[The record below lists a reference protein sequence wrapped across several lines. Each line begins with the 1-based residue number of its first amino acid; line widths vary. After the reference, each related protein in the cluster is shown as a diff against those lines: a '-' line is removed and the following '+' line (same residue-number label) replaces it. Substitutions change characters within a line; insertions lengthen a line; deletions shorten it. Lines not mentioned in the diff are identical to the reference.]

1 LQEEDNEQ
9 EADMLGGYMGKFL
22 WVDLTTKN
30 LREEIPDEGL
40 LRDFI
45 GGYGI
50 GARILYTH
58 IPAHIDPLGPLN
70 ILGFVVGPLTAT
82 PTPSGN
88 RWTVVAKS
96 PLTNG
101 WGDANGGGFFGPALK
116 MAGYDAVFF
125 TGISEKPVY
134 LYLDNG
140 FAELRAAEGLW
151 GLDTYETDD
160 WVKENLGEDFEAAC
174 IGPSGENLS
183 LISGIVNA
191 KGRIAARS
199 GLGAVMGSKRVKMVV
214 ARGILDVPLAQPNTL
229 KSLRKKYVKEI
240 NNGVGNA
247 QFFTVTGTPGATPM
261 CIESG
266 DSPVRNWRSSV
277 KEFPDIEPL
286 DFNNLLELRL
296 KRKGCWKCPI
306 SCWGTSRVE
315 YNGQIIESHQPEYE
329 TASAFGSMT
338 VNNNYPSLIMAGH
351 ICNKYGLDTISA
363 GSCVSFAIECFE
375 NGLIDLH
382 DTGGIRLTW
391 GDHLAM
397 NAMLEKIAR
406 REDFGDV
413 LADGVKRA
421 AEKLGPR
428 AVPFAIHIGG
438 QELPMHDPRCEP
450 GIGVIYKIDATPGRH
465 SQGLEFHPP
474 PDFPLPRPAY
484 GENREQ
490 QLGRGHYVKYATCL
504 GHTMNASNVCWF
516 GFDSTNRGFIPEF
529 ISAVTGIPFSIDDM
543 LLAGERIANIR
554 QAFNVREGI
563 NPVTYP
569 IPERAYGYPPLQDGP
584 TAGLSV
590 QIKQMEKEYLEDMD
604 WTLDAA
610 VPKPEVLLRLGL
622 NDVAQDLWMTE

>member
-1 LQEEDNEQ
+1 
-9 EADMLGGYMGKFL
+9 MLGGYMGKFL
-22 WVDLTTKN
+22 WVDLTNKTQ
-30 LREEIPDEGL
+30 REEIPDETL
-40 LRDFI
+40 LRDFM

-50 GARILYTH
+50 GARILYDH
-58 IPAHIDPLGPLN
+58 IPARIDPLGPEN
-70 ILGFVVGPLTAT
+70 ILGFIVGPLTAT

-101 WGDANGGGFFGPALK
+101 WGDANGGGYFGPALK
-116 MAGYDAVFF
+116 MSGYDAVFF
-125 TGISEKPVY
+125 TGISTKPVY
-134 LYLDNG
+134 LYINDEV
-140 FAELRAAEGLW
+140 AEIRSAEDLW

-160 WVKENLGEDFEAAC
+160 WVKQNLGGDFEAAC

-199 GLGAVMGSKRVKMVV
+199 GLGAVMGSKRLKMLAV
-214 ARGILDVPLAQPNTL
+214 RGTKIVPLAEPSKL
-229 KSLRKKYVKEI
+229 KSLRKKYVTEI
-240 NNGVGNA
+240 NSGVGNA

-266 DSPVRNWRSSV
+266 DSPTRNWRASV
-277 KEFPDIEPL
+277 TEFPDIGPL
-286 DFNNLLELRL
+286 DFNRLLELRV
-296 KRKGCWKCPI
+296 KRKACWRCPI

-315 YNGQIIESHQPEYE
+315 YNGQVIESHQPEYE
-329 TASAFGSMT
+329 TASAFGSMM
-338 VNNNYPSLIMAGH
+338 VNNNYPSLIVAGH

-363 GSCVSFAIECFE
+363 GSCVAFAIECFE
-375 NGLIDLH
+375 HGLIDLE
-382 DTGGIRLTW
+382 DTGGINLVW
-391 GDHLAM
+391 GDHIAM

-421 AEKLGPR
+421 AEKLGPQ
-428 AVPFAIHIGG
+428 AEPFAIHVGG

-484 GENREQ
+484 GEKREQ
-490 QLGRGHYVKYATCL
+490 QIGRGHYVKYATCL

-516 GFDSTNRGFIPEF
+516 GFDSTNRGFIPDF
-529 ISAVTGIPFSIDDM
+529 ISAVTGNPFSIDDM
-543 LLAGERIANIR
+543 LLVGERIANVR

-569 IPERAYGYPPLQDGP
+569 IPERAYGNPPLHDGP

-590 QIKQMEKEYLEDMD
+590 QIKQMEKEYLEDMN

-610 VPKPEVLLRLGL
+610 IPKPEVLACLGL
-622 NDVAQDLWMTE
+622 DDIAQDLWNK

>member
-1 LQEEDNEQ
+1 
-9 EADMLGGYMGKFL
+9 MLGGYMGKFL
-22 WVDLTTKN
+22 WIN
-30 LREEIPDEGL
+30 LNTGEMREEIPSDQL

-50 GARILYTH
+50 GARILYNY
-58 IPAHIDPLGPLN
+58 IPPHIDPLGPEN

-82 PTPSGN
+82 PTPTGN
-88 RWTVVAKS
+88 RWTVVGKS
-96 PLTNG
+96 PLTGG
-101 WGDANGGGFFGPALK
+101 WGDANGSGYFGPAFK

-134 LYLDNG
+134 LYLDDG
-140 FAELRAAEGLW
+140 FAELRDAHELW
-151 GLDTYETDD
+151 GLDTYQTDD
-160 WVKENLGEDFEAAC
+160 WVKANLGKDFEAAC
-174 IGPSGENLS
+174 IGPSGEKLS
-183 LISGIVNA
+183 LISGVVNA

-199 GLGAVMGSKRVKMVV
+199 GLGAVMGSKRLKMVV
-214 ARGILDVPLAQPNTL
+214 ARGTNKVPLADLQLVN
-229 KSLRKKYVKEI
+229 SLRKKYVDEI
-240 NNGVGNA
+240 HSGVGNA
-247 QFFTVTGTPGATPM
+247 EFFTITGTPAATPM

-277 KEFPDIEPL
+277 NEFPDIEPL
-286 DFNNLLELRL
+286 DFKHLLELRV
-296 KRKGCWKCPI
+296 KRKACWKCPI
-306 SCWGTSRVE
+306 GCWGTSRVE
-315 YNGQIIESHQPEYE
+315 YDGKIIESHQPEYE

-338 VNNNYPSLIMAGH
+338 VNNNYPSLIVAGH
-351 ICNKYGLDTISA
+351 ICNKYGLDSISA
-363 GSCVSFAIECFE
+363 GSCVAFAIECFE
-375 NGLIDLH
+375 HGLIGIE
-382 DTGGIRLTW
+382 DTGGIKLAW

-397 NAMLEKIAR
+397 NAMLEKIAK

-421 AEKLGPR
+421 AEKLGPE
-428 AVPFAIHIGG
+428 AEPFAIHVGG

-490 QLGRGHYVKYATCL
+490 QEGRGHYVKYASCL
-504 GHTMNASNVCWF
+504 GHTMNASNCCWF

-529 ISAVTGIPFSIDDM
+529 ISAVTGIEFSIDDM
-543 LLAGERIANIR
+543 LLVGERIANVR

-563 NPVTYP
+563 NPVTYS
-569 IPERAYGYPPLQDGP
+569 IPKRAYGYPPLPDGP
-584 TAGLSV
+584 TANIAV
-590 QIKQMEKEYLEDMD
+590 QIERMEKEYLEDMG

-610 VPKPEVLLRLGL
+610 VPKPEVLKRLGL
-622 NDVAQDLWMTE
+622 KDIAKDLWNAGTDPSFK